1 MAVIW
6 QSLEYVGHA
15 SVRTPGIL
23 IERRRPQRVNS
34 SGLRLLLLL
43 TDRAPLEL
51 GYHPQFSWATGSA
64 FTTTTTAKF
73 DA

>member
-6 QSLEYVGHA
+6 QSPEYVGHA

-23 IERRRPQRVNS
+23 IERRRLQRVNS

-43 TDRAPLEL
+43 TDRAPLEV
-51 GYHPQFSWATGSA
+51 GYHPQVLMGHRLSFHHYHHCQI
-64 FTTTTTAKF
+64 
-73 DA
+73 